1 MAQIFNAEWD
11 RLERAVSDLYASAE
25 SRIKYGDYDRYN
37 HGTPWW
43 GTPSAMWDTV
53 DNGQMLS
60 PPYGLAWAG
69 VKRDMFDGLD
79 APVPAGAW

>member
-1 MAQIFNAEWD
+1 MDNNPPKTGGLPSATTINAKRTNPLDD
-11 RLERAVSDLYASAE
+11 RAAE
-25 SRIKYGDYDRYN
+25 SEVDR
-37 HGTPWW
+37 
-43 GTPSAMWDTV
+43 V
-53 DNGQMLS
+53 QINGQMLS